1 MYRVFIS
8 SVQREFS
15 KERKAIAA
23 AIRKDRVLKLFFDP
37 FLFEETVACNRSPQ
51 KVYLD
56 EVRSC
61 DVYLGVFGDQYGN
74 MDDAGVSPTEREYD
88 AATEAGKYRITF
100 VKRSAARR
108 EEKERAFIGKIEA
121 EVVRKSFASTS
132 GLAEAVCD
140 ALVAFLKDRDQIAT
154 KSFDESFSRGVK
166 MDDLDENKF
175 RDYVRMVKEAGKV
188 SFPENI
194 TPREVLIR
202 MRALDETTGRIV
214 NGALPLFAKRP
225 EMFKPSWEL
234 RCLQFWGNE
243 VTKPLPA
250 LHTYNGTVFE
260 LVDQA
265 LEFVMSHVDFWVG
278 APTSTT
284 SGAAPTK
291 SEFPPSAIREAI
303 VNAVCHR
310 DYTDNGCV
318 QVMLFRNRLEIINP
332 GTLPK
337 GWTAAK
343 LLKAHD
349 SKPRNEIIARAMS
362 WTSYVEKSGSGTGD
376 IINKCRAWGLPDP
389 EYCPDNVDFK
399 TIIWRNE
406 KVTPVTNLTPVK
418 NLTPVRGGKAKKTR
432 VDALKGLITTGGRTG
447 GKNLPPVGRVTP
459 VVAVALNRFEQ
470 IVLALSN
477 GAMGCVDLAQQLGI
491 VETKN
496 LRRRYARVLLDDGI
510 IEFTIPEK
518 PNSRL
523 QKYRLTAK
531 GKRLAAGLRA
541 NGSSPVKGES
551 T

>member
-88 AATEAGKYRITF
+88 AATEAGK
-100 VKRSAARR
+100 
-108 EEKERAFIGKIEA
+108 
-121 EVVRKSFASTS
+121 
-132 GLAEAVCD
+132 
-140 ALVAFLKDRDQIAT
+140 
-154 KSFDESFSRGVK
+154 
-166 MDDLDENKF
+166 
-175 RDYVRMVKEAGKV
+175 
-188 SFPENI
+188 
-194 TPREVLIR
+194 
-202 MRALDETTGRIV
+202 
-214 NGALPLFAKRP
+214 
-225 EMFKPSWEL
+225 
-234 RCLQFWGNE
+234 
-243 VTKPLPA
+243 
-250 LHTYNGTVFE
+250 
-260 LVDQA
+260 
-265 LEFVMSHVDFWVG
+265 
-278 APTSTT
+278 
-284 SGAAPTK
+284 
-291 SEFPPSAIREAI
+291 
-303 VNAVCHR
+303 
-310 DYTDNGCV
+310 
-318 QVMLFRNRLEIINP
+318 
-332 GTLPK
+332 
-337 GWTAAK
+337 

-399 TIIWRNE
+399 TIIWRKE

-418 NLTPVRGGKAKKTR
+418 NLTPDRGGKAKKTR

-541 NGSSPVKGES
+541 NGGMPVKGES

>member
-1 MYRVFIS
+1 M
-8 SVQREFS
+8 
-15 KERKAIAA
+15 
-23 AIRKDRVLKLFFDP
+23 
-37 FLFEETVACNRSPQ
+37 
-51 KVYLD
+51 
-56 EVRSC
+56 
-61 DVYLGVFGDQYGN
+61 
-74 MDDAGVSPTEREYD
+74 
-88 AATEAGKYRITF
+88 
-100 VKRSAARR
+100 
-108 EEKERAFIGKIEA
+108 
-121 EVVRKSFASTS
+121 
-132 GLAEAVCD
+132 
-140 ALVAFLKDRDQIAT
+140 
-154 KSFDESFSRGVK
+154 
-166 MDDLDENKF
+166 
-175 RDYVRMVKEAGKV
+175 

-202 MRALDETTGRIV
+202 LRAMDETTGRIV

-399 TIIWRNE
+399 TIIWRKE
-406 KVTPVTNLTPVK
+406 KVTPVTNLTPVE
-418 NLTPVRGGKAKKTR
+418 
-432 VDALKGLITTGGRTG
+432 
-447 GKNLPPVGRVTP
+447 NLPPVKWM
-459 VVAVALNRFEQ
+459 AANRFEQ
-470 IVLALSN
+470 IVLALATRTMGSEELTRIVGV
-477 GAMGCVDLAQQLGI
+477 GAARD
-491 VETKN
+491 

>member
-1 MYRVFIS
+1 MGSWRGSTLAALTYLLTVTLEEHPEIGLS
-8 SVQREFS
+8 SY
-15 KERKAIAA
+15 
-23 AIRKDRVLKLFFDP
+23 DRIIP
-37 FLFEETVACNRSPQ
+37 CQ
-51 KVYLD
+51 
-56 EVRSC
+56 
-61 DVYLGVFGDQYGN
+61 
-74 MDDAGVSPTEREYD
+74 
-88 AATEAGKYRITF
+88 
-100 VKRSAARR
+100 
-108 EEKERAFIGKIEA
+108 
-121 EVVRKSFASTS
+121 
-132 GLAEAVCD
+132 D
-140 ALVAFLKDRDQIAT
+140 ALPKGGL
-154 KSFDESFSRGVK
+154 G
-166 MDDLDENKF
+166 N
-175 RDYVRMVKEAGKV
+175 
-188 SFPENI
+188 
-194 TPREVLIR
+194 LI
-202 MRALDETTGRIV
+202 
-214 NGALPLFAKRP
+214 ALPLQREPRQVDNSVFVNDDLVPLADQWAFLSSVRRVTREEVETLQRRGSVEHRLLLQQTRTEGRDDRPWEFFAPLWGAFEPPQSIPTAVAAARPIEVVLSNRVYIAQESLTQTARSELIRAASFVNPEFYEAQRMRLSVFGKPRVITRAFGGEKYLELPRGCLESARKILERQGYLLEVSDKRYSGVP
-225 EMFKPSWEL
+225 LDVSFNGEL
-234 RCLQFWGNE
+234 RPMQ
-243 VTKPLPA
+243 K
-250 LHTYNGTVFE
+250 
-260 LVDQA
+260 D
-265 LEFVMSHVDFWVG
+265 
-278 APTSTT
+278 
-284 SGAAPTK
+284 
-291 SEFPPSAIREAI
+291 
-303 VNAVCHR
+303 
-310 DYTDNGCV
+310 
-318 QVMLFRNRLEIINP
+318 
-332 GTLPK
+332 
-337 GWTAAK
+337 AAK
-343 LLKAHD
+343 SLKAHD
-349 SKPRNEIIARAMS
+349 SKPRNGIIARAMS

-496 LRRRYARVLLDDGI
+496 LRRSYARVLLDDGI